1 MVGHWS
7 GLLKNQVPHSLRR
20 RKEIAIAQALLA
32 SGGGVGSAQ
41 DIEAASGGRRYSHR
55 KPVRAIPTAVSTPSR
70 QVEFEQQEKAHA
82 PRHC

>member
-1 MVGHWS
+1 M
-7 GLLKNQVPHSLRR
+7 RR
-20 RKEIAIAQALLA
+20 RKEIAIARALLA

-41 DIEAASGGRRYSHR
+41 DIEVVVRRDDVSVRAWARYSHR